1 MLTFEKGSPE
11 FAMMQDF
18 FLLAKKY
25 ATPQNTDKYWENMSK
40 DFDEFEK
47 KYRACEDL
55 ALSLGLA
62 FMNNRDK
69 NRSKY
74 FDVTNAQEKA

>member
-1 MLTFEKGSPE
+1 MTFEKGTPE

-18 FLLAKKY
+18 FLLVKKY
-25 ATPQNTDKYWENMSK
+25 ATPKNADEYWENMLAE
-40 DFDEFEK
+40 FDEFEK
-47 KYRACEDL
+47 KYRSTCEDL
-55 ALSLGLA
+55 ACGLALA

-74 FDVTNAQEKA
+74 YSVTIAQEK